1 MIKGIDAQVMIQRS
15 VEYAR
20 QSADHVNNAQ
30 QAQDFINRLE
40 KEQAAQ
46 NLSTVTKSDKAE
58 QEKIK
63 RDKEKGASGGGA
75 EQRKKEEKNGAEE
88 RDILDDVSRLEAGYV
103 PKSRLD
109 IEI

>member
-40 KEQAAQ
+40 KERAAQ

-63 RDKEKGASGGGA
+63 RDKEKSADGGA
-75 EQRKKEEKNGAEE
+75 EQRKKEQKRGTEKRE
-88 RDILDDVSRLEAGYV
+88 ILDDVSRLEAGYV